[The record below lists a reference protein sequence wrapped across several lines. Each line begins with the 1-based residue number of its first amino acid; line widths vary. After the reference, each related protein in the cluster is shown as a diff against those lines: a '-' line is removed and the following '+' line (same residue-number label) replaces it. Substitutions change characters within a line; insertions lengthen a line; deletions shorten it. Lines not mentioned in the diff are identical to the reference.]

1 MRSLV
6 IGRGQIGRAV
16 AEVIARQDDVITYD
30 RSDGEPSYQ
39 YVDMIHICF
48 PYSETFI
55 EDVRGY
61 EKYFGEKPIVIWST
75 VPIGTT
81 KQIVGA
87 VHSPVEGVHPKL
99 ADSIRKMTRWVGVN
113 TEYGME
119 HYKAYFDRFDFKTE
133 IVNNSDFTEFLKLRS
148 TSKYGINIVW
158 AYYEAQVAK
167 QLGMDYKMVQNFDRD
182 YNDLYH
188 ELGMNWA
195 QRYIMEEPT
204 GKIGGHCVVPNAE
217 LLDDQFPSEM
227 LKLIKEM
234 K

>member
-1 MRSLV
+1 MISMV

-16 AEVIARQDDVITYD
+16 AEVLAREDTVLTYD
-30 RSDGEPSYQ
+30 RSDDKLNYQ
-39 YVDMIHICF
+39 YIDIIHICF
-48 PYSETFI
+48 PYSETFV
-55 EDVRGY
+55 EDVREY
-61 EKYFGEKPIVIWST
+61 EKIFGEKPIVIWST
-75 VPIGTT
+75 VPVGTT
-81 KQIVGA
+81 RKIDGA

-99 ADSIRKMTRWVGVN
+99 AESIRKMTRWVGAN
-113 TEYGME
+113 DNYIAEY
-119 HYKAYFDRFDFKTE
+119 YIDYFGRFDFKTE
-133 IVNNSDFTEFLKLRS
+133 IVENSDFTEFLKLRS

-167 QLGMDYKMVQNFDRD
+167 QLGMDYKRVQDFDRD
-182 YNDLYH
+182 YNALYH

-195 QRYIMEEPT
+195 QRYILDEPT

-217 LLDDQFPSEM
+217 LLDEQFPSEL